1 MAVNLLKIY
10 DTSNV
15 SKKLTKQQFLLQ
27 YVLDCRGENIPDI
40 RNLKKLVQSQMLQ
53 QKNLK
58 DNGKNLQTFI

>member
-1 MAVNLLKIY
+1 M
-10 DTSNV
+10 
-15 SKKLTKQQFLLQ
+15 LQ

-40 RNLKKLVQSQMLQ
+40 RNLKKVAQPQMLQ